1 MIDSLK
7 QHRNN
12 RYYTVYVVG
21 KVSSIGIKIKFVMTS
36 EESLEAILN
45 IIQEDHEAQC
55 NTLLGLAYIL
65 ALAEPKLGCV
75 MLASYVTPLGLCFLT
90 S

>member
-45 IIQEDHEAQC
+45 II
-55 NTLLGLAYIL
+55 
-65 ALAEPKLGCV
+65 
-75 MLASYVTPLGLCFLT
+75 
-90 S
+90 